1 MNRLL
6 MAAAL
11 IVLAACGGVST
22 QNGNGT
28 DKEGLNGKVHKV
40 QTLIYNAKS
49 QGNETVKDGK
59 PDSYRETDFFPKE
72 DTRIYNAAGQL
83 DSVVVWWTPSNTL
96 RSMPIGT
103 GMSAMRNSFRTVNC

>member
-28 DKEGLNGKVHKV
+28 DKEGLNGKVLSANLDL
-40 QTLIYNAKS
+40 Q
-49 QGNETVKDGK
+49 
-59 PDSYRETDFFPKE
+59 REVP
-72 DTRIYNAAGQL
+72 GQ
-83 DSVVVWWTPSNTL
+83 
-96 RSMPIGT
+96 
-103 GMSAMRNSFRTVNC
+103 